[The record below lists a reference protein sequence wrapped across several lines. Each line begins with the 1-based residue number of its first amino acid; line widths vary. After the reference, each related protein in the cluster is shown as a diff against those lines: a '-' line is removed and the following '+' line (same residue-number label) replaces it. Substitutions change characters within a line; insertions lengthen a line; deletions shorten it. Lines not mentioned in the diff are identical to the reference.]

1 MDSASPRTQAQT
13 RTHLKQIPKTLPQEK
28 YSLTSVPGLDGN
40 NPGGRTKASLSLVEG
55 NYNGFNKDYDSV
67 IKVDTIKDKGIDT
80 EKLDILVE
88 FYSKSYRDAVTE
100 MILLS
105 G

>member
-13 RTHLKQIPKTLPQEK
+13 WTHLKQIPKTLPQEK
-28 YSLTSVPGLDGN
+28 YSLTSVPGK
-40 NPGGRTKASLSLVEG
+40 NPGGKTKASLSLVEE

-88 FYSKSYRDAVTE
+88 FYSKSYHDAVTE
-100 MILLS
+100 MISSS